1 MINAKNFWKTGT
13 KEQLVHE
20 IPDLLV
26 SAGGFLRLLV
36 GLSLLDVVDLVAD
49 LIARLC
55 KLR

>member
-1 MINAKNFWKTGT
+1 MINAKNFWMTGT